1 MGSHLPTVAVSL
13 LWYRS
18 CRWIGVELDRR
29 NHSRRAAIAR
39 NVVELIV
46 HKPETVVTIDRL
58 CESFQIPADAAR
70 RILNSLVRAGVVSEI
85 RDGVWMNVK
94 R

>member
-1 MGSHLPTVAVSL
+1 MD
-13 LWYRS
+13 
-18 CRWIGVELDRR
+18 LDRR
-29 NHSRRAAIAR
+29 NHSKRAAIAR
-39 NVVELIV
+39 NVVDLIV

-70 RILNSLVRAGVVSEI
+70 RILDSLVRAGIVAQI

>member
-1 MGSHLPTVAVSL
+1 
-13 LWYRS
+13 
-18 CRWIGVELDRR
+18 LDRR

>member
-1 MGSHLPTVAVSL
+1 VA
-13 LWYRS
+13 
-18 CRWIGVELDRR
+18 LDRR

-39 NVVELIV
+39 GVVDLIV
-46 HKPETVVTIDRL
+46 QRPETVVTIDRL
-58 CESFQIPADAAR
+58 CDSFQIPTDAAR
-70 RILNSLVRAGVVSEI
+70 RIIDGLVRAGIVTEI

>member
-1 MGSHLPTVAVSL
+1 MD
-13 LWYRS
+13 
-18 CRWIGVELDRR
+18 LDRR

-39 NVVELIV
+39 SVVDLIV

-70 RILNSLVRAGVVSEI
+70 RILDSLVRAGIVADI
-85 RDGVWMNVK
+85 RDAVWMNMK
-94 R
+94 H